1 MIPRLFL
8 FSLILFCL
16 ELGVFLVILPWT
28 SLWERNYF
36 LFRFPALAPWLL
48 NHYLR
53 GALSGLGLVD
63 IGLGS
68 WYVAHFREVL
78 EGLVVASPSSP
89 APRAR
94 LEGPGGS
101 VRRGQTA

>member
-8 FSLILFCL
+8 LSLLLFCL
-16 ELGVFLVILPWT
+16 ELGVFLVVLPWT
-28 SLWERNYF
+28 SLWEHNYF
-36 LFRFPALAPWLL
+36 LLRFPGLSPWLL

-63 IGLGS
+63 IGLGA

-78 EGLVVASPSSP
+78 DVLLAASPSGP
-89 APRAR
+89 AA
-94 LEGPGGS
+94 G
-101 VRRGQTA
+101 A